1 MPVYIDA
8 SCLPIPA
15 LLLFFLG
22 LVLGLELRPK
32 PPKRVKR

>member
-22 LVLGLELRPK
+22 LALGIELRPRQ
-32 PPKRVKR
+32 PKRVKR